1 MIVIP
6 GYKIVEQ
13 IYARSKTVVYR
24 ALREID
30 GQSVIIKSLRTDYP
44 SLKDIAQIRQE
55 YEMVKNL
62 DIPGVVKPLGL
73 ETYSNGIALI
83 LEDFG
88 GISLERAIA
97 ASDKKIELTR
107 FLPIAIQLAETLG
120 QLHQN
125 NIIHKD
131 IKPDNIVINLET
143 NSVKI
148 IDFGIATRLA
158 KETYKISNP
167 NLLKGTLAYISPEQT
182 GRMNRYIDYRTDFY
196 SLGVTFYEMLTGTL
210 PFTAQD
216 PMELVHCHIAKIPT
230 PPDKIDPEIPPVVS
244 EIVMKLLAK
253 TAEDRYQSGW
263 GIKADLET
271 CLNHWL
277 ATGNIENFPLGTQE
291 ISEKFQITQKLYGR
305 ETEVARLLDTF
316 DRVSKGTTETIL
328 VAGYSGIGKSVLV
341 NEIQKPIVGLRGYFI
356 SGKFDQ
362 FKRNIPYSSVIQAF
376 QELMRQL
383 LTESAEKLQF
393 WKAKL
398 LAALGQNGQLI
409 IDVIPELEL
418 IIDKQPDVPVLGPTE
433 SQNRF
438 NLVFKQFIH
447 VFTKK
452 EHPLVV
458 FLDDLQ
464 WADAAS
470 LKLIQLLMTDPDS
483 KYLFLIGA
491 YRDNE
496 VSATHPL
503 MLTLNEIK
511 PVVEQNDQIANKVI
525 NTINLKP
532 LCLSSVSQLVAD
544 ALHENPGCPRKQVVE
559 LAELLLEKTGGN
571 PFFLKQLL
579 KSLYQ
584 ENLLSFNMRSR
595 VWQWDIKQLKEMGIT
610 DNVVELMLGKI
621 QKLDLQTQNILKL
634 AACIGNRFDLNT
646 LSIVN
651 EKSLQET
658 TSDLWK
664 ALDSGLILPLSD
676 SYKIPLAFQPEELEK
691 WNRLVASDRT
701 SPIPNSQFPI
711 IYKFLHDRVQQ
722 AAYEIIPDEQKKQ
735 VHLQIGRLVLKNTKP
750 QEIEENIFEI
760 VNQLN
765 IGAELITTQSER
777 DELAKL
783 NLIAGQKAKA
793 STAYDAAIRYLSAGL
808 ELLAEDSWET
818 EYDLT
823 LNLHVE
829 AVEAQ
834 YLNANFEAANQLSE
848 VVVTKAREIL
858 DTIKVYEL
866 KIVFYA
872 CQLQMKE
879 AVDISLKVLE
889 MLGISWRKTPLE
901 FRVEDLIDLPEMTD
915 PYKLAA
921 MRILINTATAAYS
934 GKPEIFPHIMFTMV
948 DLSIT
953 YGNCPASAFGYGVYG
968 VLLCTDLGDTE
979 KGYKLGKFALKLLEK
994 YNAKQLKSVIYEV
1007 FNAHMRHWK
1016 EPLRET
1022 IEPLLEGIKIGLETG
1037 ATDYVCWNA
1046 TVYCSNIL
1054 FMGEHLESVAQKQI
1068 LYVDMMAR
1076 FRHEITLNPARVW
1089 LQMVLNLMGDSPNK
1103 YALEGKIFN
1112 ESDSLQSFVELNH
1125 RYALHS
1131 LYSAKLILHYLY
1143 KDYANA
1149 VINGKMAQEYSNGVT
1164 GLVNLAVQNFYYS
1177 LALLAQYS
1185 SLCEAEQAQYLN
1197 QVAAN
1202 QETLQRWAFHAPQ
1215 NFQHKYNLV
1224 EAEKARVLGQTLVA
1238 MELYDRA
1245 IQGAKEQQYT
1255 QEEALANELA
1265 GEFYLSLGRE
1275 KIAKTYLTAAYY
1287 GYTAWGAKAKIQDLE
1302 SRYSQLIV
1310 QNYDPEITH
1319 NKSIT
1324 KTTTFGASG
1333 VLDFRT
1339 AIKASQALSCEIDLA
1354 KLLNKLIKIAIE
1366 NAGAQT
1372 GLLILEQNGQLLIEA
1387 AGAID
1392 KDEVVVRQSIPVETS
1407 DMVPLSAINYVA
1419 RTKENVVLNNANT
1432 EGIFTTDPY
1441 ITSKQSKSIL
1451 CTPIVNQ
1458 GKFIGLLYLENNLTA
1473 GAFTPERLEVL
1484 NILSSQ
1490 IAISLENALLLEN
1503 LTLAKQQLEDYS
1515 HTLELKVEERTQ
1527 ELKESNLQLQQAK
1540 EKADVANKAKSEF
1553 LSNMSHELRTPLNGI
1568 LGYAQ
1573 ILKRNTRKLSGE
1585 KADIEQQQ
1593 EGLNIIQQC
1602 GDHLLTLINDILDLS
1617 KIEAQKMEIQG
1628 NDFHFP
1634 SFLKSLCDIIRIR
1647 SEQKAIAFIY
1657 EPIHPLPTGVNA
1669 DEKRLRQ
1676 VLINLLGNAVKF
1688 TESGGVTF
1696 KVKVID
1702 NPEEYHPLPI
1712 SKIRFQIE
1720 DTGIGMTPEHLT
1732 KIFLPFEQVGER
1744 RHKTE
1749 GTGLGLAI
1757 SQKIV
1762 ELMGGEIK
1770 VKSTLG
1776 KGSVFW
1782 FDLDLPELEQ
1792 STDASQTEQRN
1803 IIGFKGEKS
1812 KILVVD
1818 DKWSNRAVLVNLL
1831 SPLGFEIIE
1840 AVDGQDCLK
1849 KAAEFKPDCI
1859 LMDLVMPVMDGFEAT
1874 RQIRQLTELKG
1885 VVVIATSASVFD
1897 QNQRQS
1903 FQAGCNDF
1911 ISKPVGYEILLERLR
1926 VHLKLEWIYE
1936 EKEEVKKIKDENKHS
1951 LATAI
1956 VPPPSDEVN
1965 ALLDL
1970 AMRGNIKAILERVAL
1985 IEELDEK
1992 FVPFVTEVRKLA
2004 KGFHV
2009 KQIRELLKTYLPLN
2023 NISN

>member
-1 MIVIP
+1 MIAIA
-6 GYKIVEQ
+6 GYKILEQ

-30 GQSVIIKSLRTDYP
+30 RQAVIIKSLRTDYP
-44 SLKDIAQIRQE
+44 SLKDIAQIKQE
-55 YEMVKNL
+55 YEIVKNL
-62 DIPGVVKPLGL
+62 GIPGVVKALGL
-73 ETYSNGIALI
+73 ATYNNGIALI

-97 ASDKKIELTR
+97 SGKKIELPR
-107 FLPIAIQLAETLG
+107 FLHLAIQLADAVA
-120 QLHQN
+120 QLHQK

-131 IKPDNIVINLET
+131 IKPDNIVINSET
-143 NSVKI
+143 NQIKI
-148 IDFGIATRLA
+148 IDFGIATRLS
-158 KETYKISNP
+158 KETERISNP
-167 NLLKGTLAYISPEQT
+167 NLLEGTLAYISPEQT
-182 GRMNRYIDYRTDFY
+182 GRMNRHIDYRTDFY
-196 SLGVTFYEMLTGTL
+196 SLGVTFYEMLTGIL
-210 PFTAQD
+210 PFTATD

-230 PPDKIDPEIPPVVS
+230 PPHFINAQIPPVLS

-253 TAEDRYQSGW
+253 TAEDRYQSAW
-263 GIKADLET
+263 GIKADLKT

-277 ATGNIENFPLGTQE
+277 ATGNIEHFPLGTQE

-305 ETEVARLLDTF
+305 KTEVSVLLDTF
-316 DRVSKGTTETIL
+316 ARVSKGTTEMML
-328 VAGYSGIGKSVLV
+328 VAGYSGIGKSALV
-341 NEIQKPIVGLRGYFI
+341 DEIHKPIVGLHGYFI

-383 LTESAEKLQF
+383 LTESGEKLEN

-398 LAALGQNGQLI
+398 LAALGKNGQVI

-418 IIDKQPDVPVLGPTE
+418 IIGKQPDVPILGSTE

-470 LKLIQLLMTDPDS
+470 LKLIQLLMTDPDNQ
-483 KYLFLIGA
+483 YLLLIGA

-503 MLTLNEIK
+503 MLALNEINCI
-511 PVVEQNDQIANKVI
+511 VEQNDQLTNQVI
-525 NTINLKP
+525 NTVNLKP
-532 LCLSSVSQLVAD
+532 LSLDSVKELVAD
-544 ALHENPGCPRKQVVE
+544 TLHENSVFPREQVVE
-559 LAELLLEKTGGN
+559 LAKLLLDKTGGN
-571 PFFLKQLL
+571 PFFLKQLI

-584 ENLLSFNMRSR
+584 ENLLSFNLRSR
-595 VWQWDIKQLKEMGIT
+595 VWQWDIKQLKEMEIT
-610 DNVVELMLGKI
+610 DNVIELMSGKI
-621 QKLDLQTQNILKL
+621 KKLDRETQNVLKL
-634 AACIGNRFDLNT
+634 AACIGNRFDLNI

-651 EKSLQET
+651 QKSLPET
-658 TSDLWK
+658 ASDLWK
-664 ALDSGLILPLSD
+664 ALDSGLIIPLND
-676 SYKIPLAFQPEELEK
+676 YYKIPLAFSPEELEK
-691 WNRLVASDRT
+691 WNRLLASDRT
-701 SPIPNSQFPI
+701 SPITNYQLPI
-711 IYKFLHDRVQQ
+711 TYKFLHDRVQQ
-722 AAYEIIPDEQKKQ
+722 AAYEIIPDDQKKQ
-735 VHLQIGRLVLKNTKP
+735 VHLQIGRLLLKSSKP
-750 QEIEENIFEI
+750 EEIEENIFEI

-777 DELAKL
+777 DRLAQL

-793 STAYDAAIRYLSAGL
+793 STAYEAAIRYLSTGL
-808 ELLAEDSWET
+808 ELLVEESWET
-818 EYDLT
+818 HYDLT

-848 VVVTKAREIL
+848 IVVTKAREIL

-901 FRVEDLIDLPEMTD
+901 FTVEDLIDLPEMTD

-948 DLSIT
+948 DLSIK
-953 YGNCPASAFGYGVYG
+953 YGNCPTSAFGYGVYG
-968 VLLCTDLGDTE
+968 VLLCTSLGDTE
-979 KGYKLGKFALKLLEK
+979 KGYQLGNFALKLLNK

-1022 IEPLLEGIKIGLETG
+1022 IEPLLEGVKIGLETG
-1037 ATDYVCWNA
+1037 VTDYVCWNA
-1046 TVYCSNIL
+1046 TVYCSNI
-1054 FMGEHLESVAQKQI
+1054 FFTGEHLESVAQKQI
-1068 LYVDMMAR
+1068 PYLDMMAR
-1076 FRHEITLNPARVW
+1076 LRHEITLNPARVW
-1089 LQMVLNLMGDSPNK
+1089 HQMALNLIGNSPDK
-1103 YALEGKIFN
+1103 YALKGKVFD
-1112 ESDSLQSFVELNH
+1112 ETDSLQSLVELNH
-1125 RYALHS
+1125 RFALHS
-1131 LYSAKLILHYLY
+1131 LYSAKLIIHYLY
-1143 KDYANA
+1143 KDYTNA
-1149 VINGKMAQEYSNGVT
+1149 VINANMAQDYSNGVT
-1164 GLVNLAVQNFYYS
+1164 GLLNLAVQNFYYS
-1177 LALLAQYS
+1177 LAILAQYPN
-1185 SLCEAEQAQYLN
+1185 LCEPEQAQCLN

-1215 NFQHKYNLV
+1215 NFQHKYDLV
-1224 EAEKARVLGQTLVA
+1224 EAEKARILGQTLTA
-1238 MELYDRA
+1238 MEYYDRA
-1245 IQGAKEQQYT
+1245 IQGAKEQEYI

-1265 GEFYLSLGRE
+1265 AEFYFSVGRQ
-1275 KIAKTYLTAAYY
+1275 KIAQTYLIEAHY
-1287 GYTAWGAKAKIQDLE
+1287 GYTSWGAKTKIADLE
-1302 SRYSQLIV
+1302 SRYPQLAV
-1310 QNYDPEITH
+1310 QNYARASST
-1319 NKSIT
+1319 T
-1324 KTTTFGASG
+1324 KGTTTTTTSVGTSE
-1333 VLDFRT
+1333 VLDLTTF
-1339 AIKASQALSCEIDLA
+1339 IKAYQALSGEIELE

-1372 GLLILEQNGQLLIEA
+1372 GILILEKNGNLLIEA
-1387 AGAID
+1387 AGSAD
-1392 KDEVVVRQSIPVETS
+1392 KDEVIVRQSTPVENS
-1407 DMVPLSAINYVA
+1407 NMLPLSAINYVV
-1419 RTKENVVLNNANT
+1419 RTKENVVLNDAT
-1432 EGIFTTDPY
+1432 TAGMFTTDPY
-1441 ITSKQSKSIL
+1441 ITSQQPKSIL
-1451 CTPIVNQ
+1451 CTPIINK
-1458 GKFIGLLYLENNLTA
+1458 GKLIGLLYLENNLTA
-1473 GAFTPERLEVL
+1473 GAFTATHLEIL

-1490 IAISLENALLLEN
+1490 IAISLENALLLES
-1503 LTLAKQQLEDYS
+1503 LTLAKEQLEDYS
-1515 HTLELKVEERTQ
+1515 HTLELKVEQRTQ
-1527 ELKESNLQLQQAK
+1527 ELQESNLQLQQAK

-1585 KADIEQQQ
+1585 KPDIEQQQ

-1602 GDHLLTLINDILDLS
+1602 GEHLLTLINDILDLS
-1617 KIEAQKMEIQG
+1617 KIEAQKMEIQP

-1647 SEQKAIAFIY
+1647 AEQKAIAFIY
-1657 EPIHPLPTGVNA
+1657 EPFYPLPTGVNA

-1688 TESGGVTF
+1688 TDSGGVTF
-1696 KVKVID
+1696 KVKAID
-1702 NPEEYHPLPI
+1702 NPEEYNALPI
-1712 SKIRFQIE
+1712 TKIRFQIE

-1744 RHKTE
+1744 RGKTE

-1776 KGSVFW
+1776 QGSVFW

-1792 STDASQTEQRN
+1792 WTDVTQKEQRN
-1803 IIGFKGEKS
+1803 IVGFEGEKR

-1818 DKWSNRAVLVNLL
+1818 DKRSNRAVLVNLL

-1840 AVDGQDCLK
+1840 AVDGEDCLK
-1849 KAAEFKPDCI
+1849 KAVNFEPDCI

-1897 QNQRQS
+1897 KNQRQS

-1926 VHLKLEWIYE
+1926 THLGLEWIYE
-1936 EKEEVKKIKDENKHS
+1936 EKEELEKIKHENQQ
-1951 LATAI
+1951 LFQTAI
-1956 VPPPSDEVN
+1956 VPPPSEQLK

-1985 IEELDEK
+1985 VEELDEK

-2004 KGFHV
+2004 KGFQV
-2009 KQIRELLKTYLPLN
+2009 KQIREVLKAYLAGT
-2023 NISN
+2023 NIRN